1 MTKGAILYARVS
13 GDDRA
18 NGTSSIDAQLDEC
31 RKYATQ
37 RGYTVVDEV
46 FEDPKK
52 HTSGADWL
60 PELDKL
66 IRLAPTSTYD
76 VLICHEVDR
85 LARNRFKQL
94 ATEIE
99 LENHG
104 ILVEYVVGQFENTD
118 EGRLL
123 KGLVSEFAEY
133 ERGKIRR
140 RTTGGKIR
148 YRPLVLS
155 KDALHQ
161 ASGNGQGAKHPPP
174 TRRMARSWR

>member
-1 MTKGAILYARVS
+1 MTKRAILYARVS
-13 GDDRA
+13 GADSQ
-18 NGTSSIDAQLDEC
+18 NVTSSIDAQLAEC
-31 RKYATQ
+31 RKYALS
-37 RGYTVVDEV
+37 RGYTVVDEA
-46 FEDPKK
+46 FENPEK

-66 IRLAPTSTYD
+66 IRLAPSRSFD
-76 VLICHEVDR
+76 VLICREVDR

-104 ILVEYVVGQFENTD
+104 VLVEYVVGQFENTD

-140 RTTGGKIR
+140 RTTSGK
-148 YRPLVLS
+148 V
-155 KDALHQ
+155 
-161 ASGNGQGAKHPPP
+161 
-174 TRRMARSWR
+174 RSVE